1 MNNQKAGYPFN
12 TKRSQAIMHRAHH
25 LSLPAPCPP
34 ARDPRHLPAHRRGKL
49 ELPDWRWPHQPQR
62 SQATSA
68 FPPPALPARPSLSP
82 RLSLL
87 PSFKHIALDNPIC
100 RSRSNRI
107 RLLSAAGN
115 VTVRCW
121 RGASVGYRFP
131 FRTLS
136 ATLRIDRLIQFIGF
150 HVVASG
156 ASLIRWLGSWW
167 ILSCKN
173 RVVILSSPSV
183 F

>member
-1 MNNQKAGYPFN
+1 MNNQKAGHTHLIPN
-12 TKRSQAIMHRAHH
+12 DHKQSCTRAHH
-25 LSLPAPCPP
+25 LSLPAHCPP
-34 ARDPRHLPAHRRGKL
+34 ARDPHHLPAHRRGKL

-82 RLSLL
+82 TVSLSLL
-87 PSFKHIALDNPIC
+87 PSFEHIALGNPIC

-121 RGASVGYRFP
+121 RGASVGHRFP

-136 ATLRIDRLIQFIGF
+136 ATLCIDRLI
-150 HVVASG
+150 
-156 ASLIRWLGSWW
+156 
-167 ILSCKN
+167 
-173 RVVILSSPSV
+173 
-183 F
+183 